1 MLARV
6 PFTAVTET
14 QISANFDA
22 GDDVVTDNKDVSVN
36 DCNDVNFSHPP
47 RFTVRRRGRTLN
59 NLVKSIFGITESG
72 WTPPLETDC

>member
-36 DCNDVNFSHPP
+36 DCNDVNS
-47 RFTVRRRGRTLN
+47 VTLRDS
-59 NLVKSIFGITESG
+59 LFVDVAE
-72 WTPPLETDC
+72 L